1 LSQLISSSTA
11 KEARNVF
18 ETVKT
23 LCGLAGVSGCEE
35 EVRETIA
42 ARVQCHAD
50 ELIVD
55 PMGNLLVFKR
65 GRKQPARPVMLCAH
79 MDEVGVI
86 LTGVTEEGY
95 CKFDFV
101 GGVDRRVVLGK
112 RVRIGGGGVKG
123 VIGIKAHHLVS
134 KEEGKSVPKTEE
146 LYIDIGAASEEDALR
161 RVALGDCGIFDTL
174 AEEFGEG
181 LLKARAIDDRAGCAA
196 LIKLLEGPLPVDT
209 WFAFTVQEE
218 VGTRGARTAAW
229 RLDPFCAVVLEGTT
243 AADLPGVEED
253 RQICRVGGGVV
264 VPYMD
269 GGTLYDRE
277 LYAMAK
283 RTAEAHGIAWQTK
296 NRVAGGT
303 DAAAVQRSRGGVR
316 TLALAVAVRNIHSPA
331 CIASRADLEALPM
344 LAGLVL
350 EEISHGVL

>member
-1 LSQLISSSTA
+1 
-11 KEARNVF
+11 
-18 ETVKT
+18 
-23 LCGLAGVSGCEE
+23 
-35 EVRETIA
+35 
-42 ARVQCHAD
+42 
-50 ELIVD
+50 
-55 PMGNLLVFKR
+55 
-65 GRKQPARPVMLCAH
+65 

-101 GGVDRRVVLGK
+101 GGVDRRVALGRRVL
-112 RVRIGGGGVKG
+112 IGGGGVKG
-123 VIGIKAHHLVS
+123 VIGVKAHHLVT
-134 KEEGKSVPKTEE
+134 KEEGKNVPKTEE
-146 LYIDIGAASEEDALR
+146 LYIDIGAVDEKDALR
-161 RVALGDCGIFDTL
+161 RVALGDCGVFDTR

-181 LLKARAIDDRAGCAA
+181 LLKARAIDDRRLRGHDKTPGGPAPRRHLVCLYRAG
-196 LIKLLEGPLPVDT
+196 GG
-209 WFAFTVQEE
+209 
-218 VGTRGARTAAW
+218 GTRGARTAAW

-243 AADLPGVEED
+243 AAGLPGVEED

>member
-1 LSQLISSSTA
+1 ML
-11 KEARNVF
+11 

-23 LCGLAGVSGCEE
+23 LCGIAGVSGCEE
-35 EVRETIA
+35 EVREEIA
-42 ARVQCHAD
+42 ARARPHAD
-50 ELIVD
+50 ELLVD
-55 PMGNLLVFKR
+55 PMGNLLVFKQ

-101 GGVDRRVVLGK
+101 GGVDRRVSLGK
-112 RVRIGGGGVKG
+112 RVLIGSQKVKG
-123 VIGIKAHHLVS
+123 VIGVKAHHLVS

-161 RVALGDCGIFDTL
+161 RVAPGDCGVFDTR

-181 LLKARAIDDRAGCAA
+181 FLKARAIDDRAGCAA
-196 LIKLLEGPLPVDT
+196 LIKLLEGTLPVDT

-218 VGTRGARTAAW
+218 VGARGARTAAW
-229 RLDPFCAVVLEGTT
+229 RLDPSCAVVLEGTT
-243 AADLPGVEED
+243 AADLPGLEQD
-253 RQICRVGGGVV
+253 RLICRVGGGVV
-264 VPYMD
+264 IPFMD

-277 LYAMAK
+277 LCAMAK
-283 RTAEAHGIAWQTK
+283 RAAEAHGIAWQTK
-296 NRVAGGT
+296 NRIAGGT
-303 DAAAVQRSRGGVR
+303 DAAAVQRSRAGVR
-316 TLALAVAVRNIHSPA
+316 TLALSVAVRNIHSPA
-331 CIASRADLEALPM
+331 CVAARADLEALPV